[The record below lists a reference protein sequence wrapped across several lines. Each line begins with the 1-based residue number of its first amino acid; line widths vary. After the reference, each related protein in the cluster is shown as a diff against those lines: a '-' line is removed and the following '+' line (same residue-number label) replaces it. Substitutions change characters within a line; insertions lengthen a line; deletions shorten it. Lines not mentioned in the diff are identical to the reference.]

1 MTFLRNDV
9 GPIVPPFGGEVFPWI
24 GGDLQTVRHYL
35 KHDAPR
41 PDAGEEVVIEL
52 ADGDR
57 LLAAFHPARKTPSK
71 GCVIAVHGLNGCM
84 DAQHICWLTPDV
96 LAAGYS
102 LLRINMRGAGAAR
115 PLAKGTYNACAGAD
129 LLPFITA
136 AAEHDPG
143 VPLFMMAHSL
153 GGTAALNMAL
163 DFPEATARLAGLVTI
178 GTPLDMVA
186 TSRRFN
192 RHRNRVYGRHMLL
205 ALKQIAGTAPGVS
218 NETLAAAFSTRSVK
232 EFDDRVTAPM
242 AGYRN
247 ANAYYRASSVHERM
261 QEIGIPVLV
270 LHGSNDPWVPA
281 KTCLKLPV
289 PDDPLAGTSVVVTR
303 GGGHVGFHDSAL
315 NWHIRATLAWCD
327 AVVARGQTAGL
338 IEGVSKT

>member
-1 MTFLRNDV
+1 MAFLRNDV
-9 GPIVPPFGGEVFPWI
+9 GPVVPPFGGEVFPWI
-24 GGDLQTVRHYL
+24 GGDLQTVRHYF

-41 PDAGEEVVIEL
+41 PDPGDEVVIEL

-71 GCVIAVHGLNGCM
+71 GCLIAVHGLNGCM

-115 PLAKGTYNACAGAD
+115 PLAKGTYNACAGGD
-129 LLPFITA
+129 LVPFITA
-136 AAEHDPG
+136 AADCDPG
-143 VPLFMMAHSL
+143 VPVFMMAHSL

-163 DFPEATARLAGLVTI
+163 DFPEATARLSGLVTI
-178 GTPLDMVA
+178 GTPLDMMA

-261 QEIGIPVLV
+261 QGIGIPVLV

-327 AVVARGQTAGL
+327 AVVARG
-338 IEGVSKT
+338 

>member
-1 MTFLRNDV
+1 MGFLRNDV
-9 GPIVPPFGGEVFPWI
+9 GTVVPPFGGEAFPWI
-24 GGDLQTVRHYL
+24 GGDLQTVRHFFR
-35 KHDAPR
+35 HDAPC
-41 PDAGEEVVIEL
+41 PDPGEEVLIEL

-57 LLAAFHPARKTPSK
+57 LLAAFHPAQHGPSK

-84 DAQHICWLTPDV
+84 DAQHIWWLVPDV

-102 LLRINMRGAGAAR
+102 LLRVNMRGAGPAR
-115 PLAKGTYNACAGAD
+115 PLAKRTYNAGAGAD
-129 LLPFITA
+129 LVPFIA
-136 AAEHDPG
+136 AAADHDPG

-163 DFPEATARLAGLVTI
+163 DFPEETARLAGLVTI
-178 GTPLDMVA
+178 GTPLDMMA
-186 TSRRFN
+186 TSKRFS

-218 NETLAAAFSTRSVK
+218 NEALAAAFSARSVK

-242 AGYRN
+242 AGHRN
-247 ANAYYRASSVHERM
+247 ASAYYRASSVHERM
-261 QEIGIPVLV
+261 HAIGIPVLV

-289 PDDPLAGTSVVVTR
+289 PQDPLAGLSVVVTR
-303 GGGHVGFHDSAL
+303 GGGHVGFHDHDL
-315 NWHIRATLAWCD
+315 NWHIRATIAWCD
-327 AVVARGQTAGL
+327 AVAAQG
-338 IEGVSKT
+338 

>member
-1 MTFLRNDV
+1 MGFLRNDV
-9 GPIVPPFGGEVFPWI
+9 GAVVPPFGGEAFPWI

-35 KHDAPR
+35 RHDAPR
-41 PDAGEEVVIEL
+41 PDPGEEVLIDL

-57 LLAAFHPARKTPSK
+57 LLAAFHPARSNPSK

-84 DAQHICWLTPDV
+84 DAQHIWWLVPDI

-102 LLRINMRGAGAAR
+102 LLRVNMRGAGPAR

-129 LLPFITA
+129 LLAFITA
-136 AAEHDPG
+136 AANHDPD

-163 DFPEATARLAGLVTI
+163 DFPRETARLAGLVTI
-178 GTPLDMVA
+178 GTPLDMMA
-186 TSRRFN
+186 TSRRFS

-205 ALKQIAGTAPGVS
+205 ALKHIAGTAPGIS
-218 NETLAAAFSTRSVK
+218 NETLAAAFSARSVR

-242 AGYRN
+242 AGHRN
-247 ANAYYRASSVHERM
+247 AAAYYRASSVHERM
-261 QEIGIPVLV
+261 QKIAIPVLV
-270 LHGSNDPWVPA
+270 LHGSNDPWVPS

-289 PDDPLAGTSVVVTR
+289 PADPLAGVSVVVTR
-303 GGGHVGFHDSAL
+303 GGGHVGFHDSQL
-315 NWHIRATLAWCD
+315 NWHIRATVAWCD
-327 AVVARGQTAGL
+327 AVAARG
-338 IEGVSKT
+338 